1 MSFVSIKKKY
11 GSLEPAPI
19 FSIIIPTW
27 NNLPHVKLLVKSI
40 RSNSTHPHQI
50 ILHINEGKD
59 GTIAWADAQQDV
71 WYTQSDANI
80 GICKAVNVAA
90 RLANAEY
97 IMYMNDDMYVCPKW
111 DAVLYKEIQSIGHP
125 YFFLSSTMIE
135 HYDSGNPCVVVANY
149 GTSLDTF
156 QERHLISEYEQHV
169 KEDWSGSTWPPNVV
183 HKDVWDMIGG
193 FSIEYSPGMYSD
205 PDFSRKLWELGVRYF
220 KGMGASKIYHFGS
233 KSTKRIKVN
242 KGRTTFLNKWGITAN
257 TFSKYI
263 LKTGQAF
270 TGILPEENLGKL
282 QKLISY
288 VKKL

>member
-1 MSFVSIKKKY
+1 MSFVSIKKKL
-11 GSLEPAPI
+11 GSLEAAPV

-27 NNLPHVKLLVKSI
+27 NNLPHVKLLVESI
-40 RSNSTHPHQI
+40 RKNSSHQHQI

-59 GTIAWADAQQDV
+59 GTPAWADQQNDV

-90 RLANAEY
+90 RLANADY
-97 IMYMNDDMYVCPKW
+97 IMYMNDDMYVCPHW
-111 DAVLYKEIQSIGHP
+111 DDILHKEIQNIGHP

-135 HYDSGNPCVVVANY
+135 HYDSGNICVIVANY
-149 GTSLDTF
+149 GTSIETFKEQQLLD
-156 QERHLISEYEQHV
+156 EYAQHA
-169 KEDWSGSTWPPNVV
+169 KQDWAGSTWPPNVV

-220 KGMGASKIYHFGS
+220 KGVGASRIYHFGS
-233 KSTKRIKVN
+233 KSTKRVKIN
-242 KGRTTFLNKWGITAN
+242 KGRATFLHKWGLTAN

-263 LKTGQAF
+263 LKIGQPFA
-270 TGILPEENLGKL
+270 GPLPEAELSRL